1 MLPYKEHHS
10 FLSHVHEN
18 EEGGGGDEEVEGISW
33 MVCQGGDDGG
43 GGEMWVWLREQCLEG
58 QCCTMKGS
66 HGHAHMLANDDGTW
80 VGTVTAL
87 PEVGGLS
94 GWSQC

>member
-1 MLPYKEHHS
+1 MECIERCGQEQEMRVWSGARCDITYHHS
-10 FLSHVHEN
+10 FLSHVHED

-58 QCCTMKGS
+58 QCCT
-66 HGHAHMLANDDGTW
+66 LFVT
-80 VGTVTAL
+80 TVL
-87 PEVGGLS
+87 LLD
-94 GWSQC
+94 Q